1 MSGAILAVGL
11 MSGTSG
17 DGVDAVLLEL
27 DTVYERHEPRVRGHA
42 HVAFD
47 RALQAELTNP
57 TTLSLARLSELHAE
71 LPRRYAE
78 AVQQLDGWQ
87 RCEVVGMHG
96 QTVWHGPPSARD
108 SLGHRVA
115 NTLQIGSTSILAEA
129 LGKPVVGDLRAA
141 DMFHGGEGAPIVPF
155 AHWFFTPAE
164 RVDRLVVNIGGIA
177 NITHVPPALDDVV
190 GYDIGPGMMIA
201 DYLARALSSGDL
213 DYDRD
218 GVLSRGGKVVQSVV
232 EYAFA
237 HPFFAKPPPR
247 STGREDFGHDYAK
260 RLRERFASLPSR
272 DLMTSVLAITARAIA
287 RAAIV
292 ECAGVRAILMT
303 GGGAN
308 NPTLMRLTQDALSMP
323 VERAGEGVFAAS
335 CHEPAAIALIAART
349 LAGQPSSLPRVTGAS
364 RPCVLGHVAY
374 PSPQSWP
381 RTPKIDE

>member
-1 MSGAILAVGL
+1 MSDELLAVGL

-27 DTVYERHEPRVRGHA
+27 DSARERHEPRVRGHA

-47 RALQAELTNP
+47 STLQAELTNP
-57 TTLSLARLSELHAE
+57 TSLSLARLSELHAE

-78 AVQQLDGWQ
+78 AVEQLDGWQ
-87 RCEVVGMHG
+87 RCRVVGMHG

-115 NTLQIGSTSILAEA
+115 NTLQIGSSSILAEA
-129 LGKPVVGDLRAA
+129 LGKPVVAELRAA

-155 AHWFFTPAE
+155 AHWFFTPVE
-164 RVDRLVVNIGGIA
+164 RAGRLVVNVGGIA
-177 NITHVPPALDDVV
+177 NITHVTPELDDVV

-201 DYLARALSSGDL
+201 DYLARTLSSGDL

-218 GVLSRGGKVVQSVV
+218 GLLSRGGKVDPGVV
-232 EYAFA
+232 EYVFA

-247 STGREDFGHDYAK
+247 STGREDFGHAYAK
-260 RLRERFASLPSR
+260 RLLEHFESLSDR

-287 RAAIV
+287 QAARV
-292 ECAGVRAILMT
+292 ECEGVSEVLMT

-308 NPTLMRLTQDALSMP
+308 NPTLMRLTQDALSIP
-323 VERAGEGVFAAS
+323 VRRAEDGVFAAS
-335 CHEPAAIALIAART
+335 THEPAAIALIAART
-349 LAGQPSSLPRVTGAS
+349 LAGLPSSLPGVTGA
-364 RPCVLGHVAY
+364 RRACVLGHVAY
-374 PSPQSWP
+374 PSPP
-381 RTPKIDE
+381 VR